1 MTSLDDKIYILRKMQ
16 MEIRAEINE
25 YDTRKELYQKMVEMM
40 VEFNVRNSQER
51 FLLSDL
57 HKLINFFEGKSDV
70 GFIKLRDVES
80 ELNILQAN
88 PGVPIR

>member
-1 MTSLDDKIYILRKMQ
+1 MTSLDDKIYLLRKMQ
-16 MEIRAEINE
+16 MEVRAEINE
-25 YDTRKELYQKMVEMM
+25 YSTRKELYERMVEMM

-70 GFIKLRDVES
+70 AFIKLRDVES

-88 PGVPIR
+88 PDVRTH